1 MSIGSLG
8 QNKRVKIMSKL
19 GMGLMRLPLMDENDQ
34 TSIDYEEVNKMVDA
48 YMDAGFDYF
57 DTAFVYHE
65 GVGEAAFRKCV
76 VERYPRESFKIATK
90 LPLFV
95 ITEESQLEPIF
106 AQQLENCGVE
116 YFDYYML
123 HNVSGFTENA
133 WKNVDLYSFIQK
145 KKEEG
150 YIKHIGISTHG
161 NAEFLEEILFDHPEL
176 EFVLLQINYLDW
188 EDEGIESRK
197 CLEVARKYNKQ
208 VMIMEPYKGGFLAD
222 VPEEAEKIMKEYNPD
237 RSVVSWAMRFV
248 ANIEDVEVV
257 LTGASNLEQLE
268 NNIYEFK
275 NADPLDDEE
284 MEIISQVSEIIN
296 SNITVDC
303 TKCRYCVDT
312 CPEDIDIAK
321 IFDLYNKHKLL
332 EMDEWT
338 PFGNAYLN
346 YSKLDGVGIASD
358 CIECENC
365 IEECP
370 QQINIPEVL
379 KDVAKTF
386 ETEIYGFTD

>member
-1 MSIGSLG
+1 
-8 QNKRVKIMSKL
+8 MSKL

-106 AQQLENCGVE
+106 AQQLENCGVD
-116 YFDYYML
+116 YIDYYML

-161 NAEFLEEILFDHPEL
+161 NAEFLEEILFEHPEL

-268 NNIYEFK
+268 SNIREF
-275 NADPLDDEE
+275 NDADPLNDEE

-332 EMDEWT
+332 ETDEWT
-338 PFGNAYLN
+338 QFGNAYLN
-346 YSKLDGVGIASD
+346 YTKLDGVGIASD

>member
-1 MSIGSLG
+1 M
-8 QNKRVKIMSKL
+8 KL
-19 GMGLMRLPLMDENDQ
+19 GMGMMRLPLLDENDFS
-34 TSIDYEEVNKMVDA
+34 SIDYEQVNQMVDT
-48 YMDAGFDYF
+48 YMEAGFNYF
-57 DTAFVYHE
+57 DTAYIYHE
-65 GVGEAAFRKCV
+65 NVGEIAFRKSV
-76 VERYPRESFKIATK
+76 VERYPRDSFKIATK

-106 AQQLENCGVE
+106 AEQLKNCGVD

-123 HNVSGFTENA
+123 HNVSGFTETA

-145 KKEEG
+145 KKDEG
-150 YIKHIGISTHG
+150 LIKHIGISTHG
-161 NAEFLEEILFDHPEL
+161 NAEFLEEILFEHPEL

-197 CLEVARKYNKQ
+197 CFEVAKKYNKK

-222 VPEEAEKIMKEYNPD
+222 VPEEAEKLMKEYDSD

-248 ANIEDVEVV
+248 ANLDACVV

-268 NNIYEFK
+268 ENIQEFS
-275 NADPLDDEE
+275 NADPLNDEE
-284 MEIISQVSEIIN
+284 LKILEEVSEIIN

-312 CPEDIDIAK
+312 CSEDIDIARL
-321 IFDLYNKHKLL
+321 FDLYNKHMLL
-332 EMDEWT
+332 EKDDWT
-338 PFGNAYLN
+338 QFGNAYLN
-346 YSKLDGVGIASD
+346 YSKLPDVGIASD
-358 CIECENC
+358 CIECEVC

-386 ETEIYGFTD
+386 ETEIYGFDNE

>member
-1 MSIGSLG
+1 M
-8 QNKRVKIMSKL
+8 
-19 GMGLMRLPLMDENDQ
+19 GMMRLPLMDENDQ
-34 TSIDYEEVNKMVDA
+34 TSVDYEQVNKMVDT
-48 YMDAGFDYF
+48 YMDAGFNHF
-57 DTAFVYHE
+57 DTAFIYHE
-65 GVGEAAFRKCV
+65 GVGEMAFRESV
-76 VERYPRESFKIATK
+76 VKRYPRESFKIATK

-106 AQQLENCGVE
+106 AQQLENCGVD

-123 HNVSGFTENA
+123 HNVSGFTETA

-150 YIKHIGISTHG
+150 FIKHIGISTHG

-197 CLEVARKYNKQ
+197 CFEVAKKYGKQ

-222 VPEEAEKIMKEYNPD
+222 VPEEAEKLMKDYNPD
-237 RSVVSWAMRFV
+237 KSVVSWAMRFV
-248 ANIEDVEVV
+248 ANLDACVV
-257 LTGASNLEQLE
+257 LTGASDLEQLE
-268 NNIYEFK
+268 NNIQEFK
-275 NADPLDDEE
+275 NADPLNDDEIKLLE
-284 MEIISQVSEIIN
+284 DVSEIIN

-303 TKCRYCVDT
+303 TKCRYCVDA
-312 CPEDIDIAK
+312 CSEDIDIAK
-321 IFDLYNKHKLL
+321 IFDLYNKHMMLGR
-332 EMDEWT
+332 DDWSQ
-338 PFGNAYLN
+338 PGNAYLN
-346 YSKLDGVGIASD
+346 YSKLPDVGIASD
-358 CIECENC
+358 CIECELC

-386 ETEIYGFTD
+386 ETEGYGFTD

>member
-222 VPEEAEKIMKEYNPD
+222 VPEEAEKIMKEYNPN

-248 ANIEDVEVV
+248 ANLEDVEVV

-268 NNIYEFK
+268 SNIQEF
-275 NADPLDDEE
+275 NDADPLNDEE

-332 EMDEWT
+332 ETDEWT
-338 PFGNAYLN
+338 QFGNAYLN

>member
-1 MSIGSLG
+1 MA
-8 QNKRVKIMSKL
+8 KL
-19 GMGLMRLPLMDENDQ
+19 GMGMMRLPLLDENDQ
-34 TSIDYEEVNKMVDA
+34 KSVDMNQVNEMVDA
-48 YMDAGFDYF
+48 YMASGFNHF

-65 GVGEAAFRKCV
+65 GMSEIAFKKAV
-76 VERYPRESFKIATK
+76 VERYPRDSFKIATK
-90 LPLFV
+90 MPLFI

-106 AQQLENCGVE
+106 SQQLENCGVD

-133 WKNVDLYSFIQK
+133 WKNVDLFSFIQN

-150 YIKHIGISTHG
+150 FIKHIGLSTHG
-161 NAEFLEEILFDHPEL
+161 NAEFLEELLFEHPEI

-188 EDEGIESRK
+188 EDEGIQSRE
-197 CLEVARKYNKQ
+197 CLEVARKYGKE

-222 VPEEAEKIMKEYNPD
+222 VPEEAEKIMKEHNPD
-237 RSVVSWAMRFV
+237 KSVVSWAMRFV
-248 ANIEDVEVV
+248 ANLDDVSVV

-268 NNIYEFK
+268 SNISEIK
-275 NADPLDDEE
+275 NAPPLSDEE
-284 MEIISQVSEIIN
+284 LEIIKEVSEIIN

-303 TKCRYCVDT
+303 TTCRYCVDV
-312 CPEDIDIAK
+312 CSEEIDIAK
-321 IFDLYNKHKLL
+321 VFDLYNKHNML
-332 EMDEWT
+332 EIDDWT

-346 YSKLDGVGIASD
+346 YTKLPGVGIASD
-358 CIECENC
+358 CIECELC

-370 QQINIPEVL
+370 QSINIPEVL

-386 ETEIYGFTD
+386 ETEIYGFEN

>member
-1 MSIGSLG
+1 
-8 QNKRVKIMSKL
+8 MSKL

-222 VPEEAEKIMKEYNPD
+222 VPEEAEKIMKEYNPN

-248 ANIEDVEVV
+248 ANLEDVEVV

-268 NNIYEFK
+268 SNIQEF
-275 NADPLDDEE
+275 NDADPLNDEE

>member
-1 MSIGSLG
+1 MT
-8 QNKRVKIMSKL
+8 QL
-19 GMGLMRLPLMDENDQ
+19 GMGMMRLPILDENDFK
-34 TSIDYEEVNKMVDA
+34 SIDYEHVNKMVDS
-48 YMDAGFDYF
+48 YIDAGFNYF
-57 DTAFVYHE
+57 DTAYVYHD
-65 GVGEAAFRKCV
+65 GIGEDAFKKCV
-76 VERYPRESFKIATK
+76 AERYPRESFKIATK

-95 ITEESQLEPIF
+95 ITDESQLDPIF
-106 AQQLENCGVE
+106 TEQLKNCGVD

-123 HNVSGFTENA
+123 HNVSGFTETA

-150 YIKHIGISTHG
+150 LIKHIGISTHG
-161 NAEFLEEILFDHPEL
+161 DAEFLEEILFDHPEL

-197 CLEVARKYNKQ
+197 CLEVAKKYDKN

-222 VPEEAEKIMKEYNPD
+222 VPDEAEKIMKDYNPD
-237 RSVVSWAMRFV
+237 KSVVSWAMRFV
-248 ANIEDVEVV
+248 ANLDACVV
-257 LTGASNLEQLE
+257 LTGASSLEQLE
-268 NNIYEFK
+268 NNIDEFK
-275 NADPLDDEE
+275 NATPLNDEE
-284 MEIISQVSEIIN
+284 FKILEEVSEIIN
-296 SNITVDC
+296 RNITVDC

-312 CPEDIDIAK
+312 CSEEIDIAK

-332 EMDEWT
+332 GRDDWSQY
-338 PFGNAYLN
+338 GNAYLN
-346 YSKLDGVGIASD
+346 YSKLPDVGIASD

-379 KDVAKTF
+379 KDVAETF
-386 ETEIYGFTD
+386 ETEIYGFEN

>member
-1 MSIGSLG
+1 MIIGELF
-8 QNKRVKIMSKL
+8 MTKL
-19 GMGLMRLPLMDENDQ
+19 GMGMMRLPLVDENDQ
-34 TSIDYEEVNKMVDA
+34 TSIDMEQVNKMVDL
-48 YMDAGFDYF
+48 YMDAGFNCF

-65 GVGEAAFRKCV
+65 GVGEAAFRESV
-76 VERYPRESFKIATK
+76 VKRYPRDSFKVSTK

-95 ITEESQLEPIF
+95 INEESQLEPLF
-106 AQQLENCGVE
+106 AQQLENCGVD

-188 EDEGIESRK
+188 DDEGIESRK
-197 CLEVARKYNKQ
+197 CWEVARKYNKK

-222 VPEEAEKIMKEYNPD
+222 VPQEAEKLMKDYNPD

-248 ANIEDVEVV
+248 ANIDDVCVV
-257 LTGASNLEQLE
+257 YTGASNFEQLE
-268 NNIYEFK
+268 SNIEEFK
-275 NADPLDDEE
+275 NADPLNDEE
-284 MEIISQVSEIIN
+284 LAILDEVSEIIN

-303 TKCRYCVDT
+303 TKCRYCVDSCT
-312 CPEDIDIAK
+312 EEIDIAK

-332 EMDEWT
+332 EKDDWT
-338 PFGNAYLN
+338 QFGNAYLN

-386 ETEIYGFTD
+386 ETEIYGFEN

>member
-1 MSIGSLG
+1 MT
-8 QNKRVKIMSKL
+8 KL
-19 GMGLMRLPLMDENDQ
+19 GMGMMRLPLVDENDQ
-34 TSIDYEEVNKMVDA
+34 TSIDMEQVNKMVDL
-48 YMDAGFDYF
+48 YMDAGFNCF

-65 GVGEAAFRKCV
+65 GVGEAAFRESV
-76 VERYPRESFKIATK
+76 VKRYPRDSFKVSTK

-95 ITEESQLEPIF
+95 INEESQLEPLF
-106 AQQLENCGVE
+106 AQQLENCGVD

-176 EFVLLQINYLDW
+176 EFVLLQINYFDW
-188 EDEGIESRK
+188 DDEGIESRK
-197 CLEVARKYNKQ
+197 CWEVARKYNKK

-222 VPEEAEKIMKEYNPD
+222 VPQEAEKLMKDYNPD

-248 ANIEDVEVV
+248 VNIDDVCVV
-257 LTGASNLEQLE
+257 YTGASNFEQLE
-268 NNIYEFK
+268 SNIEEFK
-275 NADPLDDEE
+275 NADPLNDEE
-284 MEIISQVSEIIN
+284 LAILDEVSEIIN

-303 TKCRYCVDT
+303 TKCRYCVDSCT
-312 CPEDIDIAK
+312 EEIDIAK

-332 EMDEWT
+332 EKDDWT
-338 PFGNAYLN
+338 QFGNAYLN

-386 ETEIYGFTD
+386 ETEIYGFEN

>member
-1 MSIGSLG
+1 MT
-8 QNKRVKIMSKL
+8 KL
-19 GMGLMRLPLMDENDQ
+19 GMGMMRLPLVDENDQ
-34 TSIDYEEVNKMVDA
+34 TSIDMEQVNKMVDL
-48 YMDAGFDYF
+48 YMDAGFNCF

-65 GVGEAAFRKCV
+65 GVGEAAFRESV
-76 VERYPRESFKIATK
+76 VKRYPRDSFKISTK

-95 ITEESQLEPIF
+95 ITEESQLEPLF
-106 AQQLENCGVE
+106 AQQLENCGVD

-161 NAEFLEEILFDHPEL
+161 NAEFLEEILFEHPEL

-188 EDEGIESRK
+188 DDEGIESRK
-197 CLEVARKYNKQ
+197 CWEVARKYNKK

-222 VPEEAEKIMKEYNPD
+222 VPQEAEKLMKDYNPD

-248 ANIEDVEVV
+248 ANIDDVCVV
-257 LTGASNLEQLE
+257 YTGASNFEQLE
-268 NNIYEFK
+268 SNIEEFK
-275 NADPLDDEE
+275 NADPLNDEE
-284 MEIISQVSEIIN
+284 LAILDEVSEIIN

-303 TKCRYCVDT
+303 TKCRYCVDSCT
-312 CPEDIDIAK
+312 EEIDIAK

-332 EMDEWT
+332 EKDDWT
-338 PFGNAYLN
+338 QFGNAYLN

-386 ETEIYGFTD
+386 ETEIYGFEN

>member
-1 MSIGSLG
+1 M
-8 QNKRVKIMSKL
+8 
-19 GMGLMRLPLMDENDQ
+19 GMMRLPLLDENDQ
-34 TSIDYEEVNKMVDA
+34 KSVDMNQVNEMVDA
-48 YMDAGFDYF
+48 YMASGFNHF

-65 GVGEAAFRKCV
+65 GMSEIAFKKAV
-76 VERYPRESFKIATK
+76 VERYPRDSFKIATK
-90 LPLFV
+90 MPLFI

-106 AQQLENCGVE
+106 SQQLENCGVD

-133 WKNVDLYSFIQK
+133 WKNVDLFSFIQS

-150 YIKHIGISTHG
+150 FIKHIGLSTHG
-161 NAEFLEEILFDHPEL
+161 NAEFLEELLFEHPEI

-188 EDEGIESRK
+188 EDEGIQSRE
-197 CLEVARKYNKQ
+197 CLEVARKYGKE

-222 VPEEAEKIMKEYNPD
+222 VPEEAEKIMKEHNPD
-237 RSVVSWAMRFV
+237 KSVVSWAMRFV
-248 ANIEDVEVV
+248 ANLDDVSVV

-268 NNIYEFK
+268 SNISEIK
-275 NADPLDDEE
+275 NAPPLSDEE
-284 MEIISQVSEIIN
+284 LEIIKEVSEIIN

-303 TKCRYCVDT
+303 TTCRYCVDV
-312 CPEDIDIAK
+312 CSEEIDIAK
-321 IFDLYNKHKLL
+321 VFDLYNKHNML
-332 EMDEWT
+332 EIDDWT

-346 YSKLDGVGIASD
+346 YTKLPGVGIASD
-358 CIECENC
+358 CIECELC

-370 QQINIPEVL
+370 QSINIPEVL

-386 ETEIYGFTD
+386 ETEIYGFEN

>member
-1 MSIGSLG
+1 MILEEI
-8 QNKRVKIMSKL
+8 IMTKL
-19 GMGLMRLPLMDENDQ
+19 GMGMMRLPLVDENDQ
-34 TSIDYEEVNKMVDA
+34 TSIDMEQVNKMVDL
-48 YMDAGFDYF
+48 YMDAGFNCF

-65 GVGEAAFRKCV
+65 GVGEAAFRESV
-76 VERYPRESFKIATK
+76 VKRYPRESFKISTK

-95 ITEESQLEPIF
+95 ITEESQLEPLF
-106 AQQLENCGVE
+106 AQQLENCGVD

-161 NAEFLEEILFDHPEL
+161 NAEFLEEILFERPEL

-188 EDEGIESRK
+188 DDEGIDSRK
-197 CLEVARKYNKQ
+197 CWEVARKYNKK

-222 VPEEAEKIMKEYNPD
+222 VPQEAEKLMKDYNPD

-248 ANIEDVEVV
+248 ANIDDVCVV
-257 LTGASNLEQLE
+257 YTGASNFEQLE
-268 NNIYEFK
+268 SNIEEFK
-275 NADPLDDEE
+275 NADPLNDEE
-284 MEIISQVSEIIN
+284 LAILDEVSEIIN

-303 TKCRYCVDT
+303 TKCRYCVDSCT
-312 CPEDIDIAK
+312 EEIDIAK

-332 EMDEWT
+332 EKDDWT
-338 PFGNAYLN
+338 QFGNAYLN

-386 ETEIYGFTD
+386 ETEIYGFEN

>member
-1 MSIGSLG
+1 MT
-8 QNKRVKIMSKL
+8 KL
-19 GMGLMRLPLMDENDQ
+19 GMGMMRLPLLDENDF
-34 TSIDYEEVNKMVDA
+34 TNIDYEQVNQMVDA
-48 YMDAGFDYF
+48 YMDAGFNHF

-65 GVGEAAFRKCV
+65 GIGEQAFKKCV
-76 VERYPRESFKIATK
+76 VDRYPRESFKIATK
-90 LPLFV
+90 LPLFI

-106 AQQLENCGVE
+106 AQQLENCGVD

-123 HNVSGFTENA
+123 HNVSGFTETA

-150 YIKHIGISTHG
+150 LIKHIGISTHG
-161 NAEFLEEILFDHPEL
+161 NAEFLEEILFEHPEL

-188 EDEGIESRK
+188 EDEGIESKK
-197 CLEVARKYNKQ
+197 CLEVARKYNKS
-208 VMIMEPYKGGFLAD
+208 VMVMEPYKGGFLAD
-222 VPEEAEKIMKEYNPD
+222 VPEEAEKLMKEYNPD

-248 ANIEDVEVV
+248 ANLDDVCVV
-257 LTGASNLEQLE
+257 LTGASTLEQLE
-268 NNIYEFK
+268 NNIQEI
-275 NADPLDDEE
+275 NDADPLNDDELKILE
-284 MEIISQVSEIIN
+284 EVSRIIN

-312 CPEDIDIAK
+312 CPEEIDIAK
-321 IFDLYNKHKLL
+321 IFDLYNKHKMLKI
-332 EMDEWT
+332 DEWT
-338 PFGNAYLN
+338 QFGNAYLN
-346 YSKLDGVGIASD
+346 YTKLPDVGIASD
-358 CIECENC
+358 CSECETC

-386 ETEIYGFTD
+386 ETEIYGFEN

>member
-1 MSIGSLG
+1 MK
-8 QNKRVKIMSKL
+8 NL
-19 GMGLMRLPLMDENDQ
+19 GMGMMRLPLLDENDV
-34 TSIDYEEVNKMVDA
+34 TKIDYEQVNQMVDA
-48 YMDAGFDYF
+48 YMDAGFNHF
-57 DTAFVYHE
+57 DTAYVYHE
-65 GVGEAAFRKCV
+65 GVGEEAFKKCV

-106 AQQLENCGVE
+106 AEQLKNCGVD

-123 HNVSGFTENA
+123 HNVSGFTETA

-150 YIKHIGISTHG
+150 LIRHIGISTHG
-161 NAEFLEEILFDHPEL
+161 DAEFLEEILFDHPEI

-188 EDEGIESRK
+188 EDESIESRK
-197 CLEVARKYNKQ
+197 CFEVAKKYGKQ
-208 VMIMEPYKGGFLAD
+208 VMIMEPFKGGFLAD

-237 RSVVSWAMRFV
+237 KSIVSWAMRFV
-248 ANIEDVEVV
+248 ANLDVCVV

-268 NNIYEFK
+268 NNIWEIK
-275 NADPLDDEE
+275 NADPLNDDELK
-284 MEIISQVSEIIN
+284 IIEEVSEIIN
-296 SNITVDC
+296 SKITVDC
-303 TKCRYCVDT
+303 TKCRYCVDA
-312 CPEDIDIAK
+312 CSEEIDIAK
-321 IFDLYNKHKLL
+321 LFDLYNKH
-332 EMDEWT
+332 EMLDIDDWT

-346 YSKLDGVGIASD
+346 YTKLPDVGMASD
-358 CIECENC
+358 CIECEAC

-386 ETEIYGFTD
+386 ETEIYGFTE

>member
-1 MSIGSLG
+1 MT
-8 QNKRVKIMSKL
+8 KL
-19 GMGLMRLPLMDENDQ
+19 GMGMMRLPLLDENDQ
-34 TSIDYEEVNKMVDA
+34 TSIDFEQVNKMVDT
-48 YMDAGFDYF
+48 YMEAGFNHF

-65 GVGEAAFRKCV
+65 GIGEKTFKKSV
-76 VERYPRESFKIATK
+76 VERYPRDSFKISTK

-95 ITEESQLEPIF
+95 INEESQLEPIF
-106 AQQLENCGVE
+106 AQQLENCGVD

-145 KKEEG
+145 KKENG

-161 NAEFLEEILFDHPEL
+161 NAEFLEEILFEHPEL

-188 EDEGIESRK
+188 DDEGIEAKK
-197 CLEVARKYNKQ
+197 CLEVARKYNKS

-222 VPEEAEKIMKEYNPD
+222 VPEDAEKLMKDYNPD

-248 ANIEDVEVV
+248 ANIEDVCVV
-257 LTGASNLEQLE
+257 LTGASSLEQLE

-275 NADPLDDEE
+275 NADPLNDEE
-284 MEIISQVSEIIN
+284 LEIINEVSEIIN

-312 CPEDIDIAK
+312 CSEEIDIAK

-332 EMDEWT
+332 DTDEWT
-338 PFGNAYLN
+338 QFGNAYLN
-346 YSKLDGVGIASD
+346 YTKLDGVGIASD
-358 CIECENC
+358 CIECEMC

-379 KDVAKTF
+379 KDVSKTF
-386 ETEIYGFTD
+386 ETEIYGFGN

>member
-1 MSIGSLG
+1 M
-8 QNKRVKIMSKL
+8 QL
-19 GMGLMRLPLMDENDQ
+19 GMGMMRLPVLDENDF
-34 TSIDYEEVNKMVDA
+34 TSIDYDQVNKMVDL
-48 YMDAGFDYF
+48 YMSSGFNLF
-57 DTAFVYHE
+57 DTAYIYH
-65 GVGEAAFRKCV
+65 GGIGEIAFRKSV
-76 VERYPRESFKIATK
+76 VERYPRDSFKISTK

-106 AQQLENCGVE
+106 KEQLENCGVD
-116 YFDYYML
+116 YFDYYLL
-123 HNVSGFTENA
+123 HNVSGFTETA

-150 YIKHIGISTHG
+150 YIKHIGLSTHG
-161 NAEFLEEILFDHPEL
+161 NAEFLEEILFEHPEL

-188 EDEGIESRK
+188 EDEGIESKK
-197 CLEVARKYNKQ
+197 CLEVARKYEKP

-248 ANIEDVEVV
+248 ANLDDVCIVF
-257 LTGASNLEQLE
+257 TGASSLEQLE
-268 NNIYEFK
+268 DNIFEFK
-275 NADPLDDEE
+275 NADPLNDEE
-284 MEIISQVSEIIN
+284 LQILEEVSEIIN

-312 CPEDIDIAK
+312 CSEDIDIAK
-321 IFDLYNKHKLL
+321 LFDLYNKHKLL
-332 EMDEWT
+332 GRDDWT
-338 PFGNAYLN
+338 QFGNAYLN
-346 YSKLDGVGIASD
+346 YSRLPDVGIASD
-358 CIECENC
+358 CIECEAC

>member
-1 MSIGSLG
+1 
-8 QNKRVKIMSKL
+8 MSKL

-106 AQQLENCGVE
+106 AQQLENCGVD
-116 YFDYYML
+116 YIDYYML

-161 NAEFLEEILFDHPEL
+161 NAEFLEEILFEHPEL

-268 NNIYEFK
+268 SNIREF
-275 NADPLDDEE
+275 NDADPLNDEE

-332 EMDEWT
+332 ETDEWT
-338 PFGNAYLN
+338 QFGNAYLN

>member
-1 MSIGSLG
+1 
-8 QNKRVKIMSKL
+8 MSKL

-48 YMDAGFDYF
+48 YMDAGFDHF

-222 VPEEAEKIMKEYNPD
+222 VPEEAEKIMKEYNPN

-268 NNIYEFK
+268 SNIQEF
-275 NADPLDDEE
+275 NDADPLNDEE